1 MAMITLKE
9 FAERNGKNRANA
21 LQKVARGSFPS
32 AVKVGNQWFVDENEV
47 WTDGRVKSGAY
58 RGWRGKGEN
67 PDTPQ
72 AEPQKIEF
80 SESIMKKE

>member
-47 WTDGRVKSGAY
+47 WTDGRVTSGKY
-58 RGWRGKGEN
+58 QGWRSKYGSEPPKV
-67 PDTPQ
+67 
-72 AEPQKIEF
+72 EPQRIEF
-80 SESIMKKE
+80 AAPAPDKE